1 MHLRGARLL
10 PWLDGA
16 RLAQARPAVWPRL
29 RRAERLD
36 APDLDPELLRR
47 NLEDLARL
55 NAWFGGAE
63 LVARC
68 LMPVVHEA
76 GRGACLTLADIGTG
90 GADIP
95 LALQRRARRLGVR
108 LRLLL
113 CDLRR
118 EVLDCARLRTA
129 QAPDTTLLRC
139 DGLRLPF
146 AGGSVDLVSCSL
158 LLHHLDE
165 RGAVRLLGELA
176 RVARQ
181 RVVVTDLE
189 RSRAAWLGAWLA
201 ARLIGRSA
209 YTRHDAPLSVRR
221 AFTLSELAGLAH
233 RAGLHQA
240 KISRAPFFRLALVY
254 DVIGPHRASRE
265 VEL

>member
-1 MHLRGARLL
+1 MLLGLKRSGA
-10 PWLDGA
+10 G
-16 RLAQARPAVWPRL
+16 QARPAAWPRL
-29 RRAERLD
+29 SRAEHLD
-36 APDLDPELLRR
+36 APHLDPELLRR

-55 NAWFGGAE
+55 NAWFGGTA

-68 LMPVVHEA
+68 LMPVVRHA
-76 GRGACLTLADIGTG
+76 RRGTCLTLADVGTG
-90 GADIP
+90 GADVP
-95 LALQRRARRLGVR
+95 LAVQRRAQWLGVR

-118 EVLDCARLRTA
+118 EVLDYARLRTA
-129 QAPDTTLLRC
+129 QVPDATLLRC

-146 AGGSVDLVSCSL
+146 ADGSVDLVTCSL

-165 RGAVRLLGELA
+165 RRAVRLLAELA
-176 RVARQ
+176 RVARR

-201 ARLIGRSA
+201 ARLLGRSA
-209 YTRHDAPLSVRR
+209 YTHHDAPLSVRR
-221 AFTLSELAGLAH
+221 AFTLPELASLAH
-233 RAGLHQA
+233 QAGLPQA
-240 KISRAPFFRLALVY
+240 RISRTPFFRLALVY
-254 DVIGPHRASRE
+254 DVASPYRAGRE